1 MPKSFTF
8 VAMVTSL
15 IVAWVLVSPLVDI
28 EDGKLQPFPT
38 LVTMLL
44 LLVVYIPAFRLLI
57 IQQKRLKYSSWPCG
71 FFWELSPRLDLSS
84 QLLC

>member
-1 MPKSFTF
+1 
-8 VAMVTSL
+8 MVTSL

-57 IQQKRLKYSSWPCG
+57 IQQKRLKYPLGLADSSGNSVLVSIC
-71 FFWELSPRLDLSS
+71 PRNSS
-84 QLLC
+84 AERYRKPLPT